1 MIIILKYGKGCDI
14 MSTVSVHLPQW
25 EELPDID
32 LYMDQVLSL
41 IDRYLSPIGVKPVT
55 AAMINNYVKLKLIPK
70 PIGKRYSR
78 MHVAY
83 IFAIAVL
90 KDVFEISQIQ
100 AGVNTEIHLLG
111 LKNAYNLFTKEIESA
126 VILVS
131 RQCDSEKPIPLL
143 EGLIDDDN
151 IIMKLAALTFASKR
165 FTSVYIH
172 KKASEEEKEHD

>member
-1 MIIILKYGKGCDI
+1 MTSI
-14 MSTVSVHLPQW
+14 SVHLPQW

-41 IDRYLSPIGVKPVT
+41 IDRYLTPIGVKPVT

-70 PIGKRYSR
+70 PVAKRYSR

-83 IFAIAVL
+83 IFAIAIL

-100 AGVNTEIHLLG
+100 AGVMTEIRLLG
-111 LKNAYNLFTKEIESA
+111 LKNAYNLFTSEIESA
-126 VILVS
+126 VSLVS
-131 RQCDSEKPIPLL
+131 KQCESTLPIALM
-143 EGLIDDDN
+143 EGTIDDNN

-165 FTSVYIH
+165 LTTVYIN
-172 KKASEEEKEHD
+172 KKVNEEEKEND

>member
-1 MIIILKYGKGCDI
+1 

-41 IDRYLSPIGVKPVT
+41 LDRYLSPIGVKTVT
-55 AAMINNYVKLKLIPK
+55 AAMINNYVKLNLIPK

-90 KDVFEISQIQ
+90 KDVFEIAQIQ
-100 AGVNTEIHLLG
+100 AGVMTEIRLLG
-111 LKNAYNLFTKEIESA
+111 LKNAYNLFTQEIESA
-126 VILVS
+126 VSLVS
-131 RQCDSEKPIPLL
+131 RQCESSQPIPLM
-143 EGLIDDDN
+143 EGSIEGDN

-165 FTSVYIH
+165 LTTVYIN
-172 KKASEEEKEHD
+172 KKVNEEKKENDA